1 MFRQFLYDAGQAVK
15 LLSSYLV
22 PIVFSSVPYEEQPIA
37 SNVLT
42 NSLRFMLHDTS
53 SSAILR
59 TLGIAPLVSL
69 FMQEADCARSKTQVY
84 YSAET
89 EDYTEPG

>member
-1 MFRQFLYDAGQAVK
+1 VFRQFLYDAGQAVK

-59 TLGIAPLVSL
+59 TLGTQIRRQEKANPSGL
-69 FMQEADCARSKTQVY
+69 FVEQ
-84 YSAET
+84 
-89 EDYTEPG
+89 